1 MKFLRTLFLTEHLQW
16 LLVYKSCHPKHV
28 KTSVAYG
35 QVLCIERLRSIEEG
49 FKRDIQE
56 LMTWSRAK
64 GSPERPIDQQGDK
77 VMQKSLL
84 DQIQSK
90 NCGLP

>member
-1 MKFLRTLFLTEHLQW
+1 M
-16 LLVYKSCHPKHV
+16 YNSCRPKHV
-28 KTSVAYG
+28 KTSVAYRH
-35 QVLCIERLRSIEEG
+35 VLCLERLRSIEEG

-64 GSPERPIDQQGDK
+64 GSPERSINQQGDK
-77 VMQKSLL
+77 VMQKSLP

>member
-1 MKFLRTLFLTEHLQW
+1 M
-16 LLVYKSCHPKHV
+16 YNSCRPKHV
-28 KTSVAYG
+28 KTSVAYH
-35 QVLCIERLRSIEEG
+35 QVLCIEKLRSIEEG

-64 GSPERPIDQQGDK
+64 GSPERSINQQGDK

>member
-1 MKFLRTLFLTEHLQW
+1 M
-16 LLVYKSCHPKHV
+16 YNSCRPKHV
-28 KTSVAYG
+28 KTSVPYR

-64 GSPERPIDQQGDK
+64 GSPERPINQQGDK
-77 VMQKSLL
+77 VTQKSLL
-84 DQIQSK
+84 DQVQSK
-90 NCGLP
+90 HCVLP